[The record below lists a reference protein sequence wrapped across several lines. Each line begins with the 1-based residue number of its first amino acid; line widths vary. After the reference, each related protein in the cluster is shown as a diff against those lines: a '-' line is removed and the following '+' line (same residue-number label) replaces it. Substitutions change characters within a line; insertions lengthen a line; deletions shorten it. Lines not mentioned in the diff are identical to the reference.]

1 MTFKLVYLVSHPI
14 QYQAPLLR
22 EIAADSFFDLEVLF
36 EDDFSDG
43 AYRDKG
49 FAVDVHWDVPLR
61 SGYKNALI
69 GDVDLEATVRG
80 ADAVWVHGWQSAALK
95 RAISLARDLATPV
108 WMRGENWIGAM
119 PDGAPPMKWAK
130 RLYRRRIFDKCS
142 AFLAI
147 GSKNKTYYKDYGIP
161 DNRIFS
167 MPYAVDNAFFSARA
181 TPQAA
186 AEVRARHGIGAG
198 RKVLLYAGKLSR
210 RKHPELLL
218 SAWQSLAGSAE
229 EKPILLIVGDG
240 EMRAALEAKAGN
252 GVIFT
257 GFKNQSEMPA
267 YYAAADL
274 FALIAEREP
283 WGLAVN
289 EAMASGTGVIV
300 SDEVGAGFDLVDE
313 QPGIVTPAGD
323 LDGLTAAITLG
334 LARSG
339 DMGRAAAAKIQGW
352 GFAADID
359 GLKAAARRV
368 AS

>member
-1 MTFKLVYLVSHPI
+1 MTVKLVYLVSHPI

-22 EIAADSFFDLEVLF
+22 EIAADPLFDLAVLF

-43 AYRDKG
+43 VYRDEG
-49 FAVDVHWDVPLR
+49 FAVDIHWDVPLR

-69 GDVDLEATVRG
+69 GDVDLKATVRD

-95 RAISLARDLATPV
+95 QAINLAWDLGTPV
-108 WMRGENWIGAM
+108 LMRGENWIGAM

-130 RLYRRRIFDKCS
+130 RLYRRRVFDKCS

-147 GSKNKTYYKDYGIP
+147 GTKNKAYYLDYGIP
-161 DNRIFS
+161 ETRIFS
-167 MPYAVDNAFFSARA
+167 MPYAVDNAFFAARA
-181 TPQAA
+181 SAQAA
-186 AEVRARHGIGAG
+186 AEVRARHGIEAG

-218 SAWQSLAGSAE
+218 SAWQSMASSTE
-229 EKPILLIVGDG
+229 EMPILLIVGDG
-240 EMRAALEAKAGN
+240 EMRAALEAQTAD

-300 SDEVGAGFDLVDE
+300 SDEVGAAYDLVDE
-313 QPGIVTPAGD
+313 QTGIVTPAGD
-323 LDGLTAAITLG
+323 LDGLTAAIRSG
-334 LARSG
+334 LARSD
-339 DMGRAAAAKIQGW
+339 DMGKAAAAKIQDW
-352 GFAADID
+352 GFAADIE
-359 GLKAAARRV
+359 GLKAAAARV
-368 AS
+368 AP